1 MGKAKLIVCVA
12 SAVAAGALWGSPSAG
27 FAEAGGVAQR
37 VEKLEERVRDVEA
50 RLAKVEAMVNQHGS
64 HPGQAKQGNQGTQPG
79 SKGMGGG
86 MMDDDM
92 MGMPDPGSSGQ
103 AQPNPPGGAMGGGA
117 GGMGDM

>member
-1 MGKAKLIVCVA
+1 MARAKLIVCVA

-64 HPGQAKQGNQGTQPG
+64 HPGQAKQGNQGMPPG

-92 MGMPDPGSSGQ
+92 MGMPDPSQPGQ
-103 AQPNPPGGAMGGGA
+103 GNPPA
-117 GGMGDM
+117 GGMGGGGMGGHM